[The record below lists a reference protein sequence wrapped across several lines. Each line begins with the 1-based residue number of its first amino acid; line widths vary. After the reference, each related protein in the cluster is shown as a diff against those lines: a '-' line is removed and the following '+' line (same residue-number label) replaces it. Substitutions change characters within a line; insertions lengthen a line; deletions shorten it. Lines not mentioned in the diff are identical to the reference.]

1 MNNWYNIYNNRNYD
15 KSALHSSDKLTVFKE
30 LKKIDG
36 FDLSDSLT
44 ADSLIR
50 HFEFL
55 KDNILKHFNGTDKTV
70 YEVGC
75 GSGADLFMFEKEGFV
90 TGGIDYADNMI
101 AIAETMLTTDDLTVG
116 EASSIT
122 TEKKY
127 DFVISDSVFQYFD
140 SYDYAKNV
148 IEKMIKKAKHSVA
161 ILDVLDNEKKDAFY
175 LYRRSIDPEYDK
187 KYEGLGKLFYDKKMF
202 IDIAN
207 ENNMNIEFIDSAV
220 DAYWNNRFVFN
231 CFIYHNR

>member
-127 DFVISDSVFQYFD
+127 DFVISDSVFQYSD

-148 IEKMIKKAKHSVA
+148 IEKMIK
-161 ILDVLDNEKKDAFY
+161 
-175 LYRRSIDPEYDK
+175 
-187 KYEGLGKLFYDKKMF
+187 
-202 IDIAN
+202 
-207 ENNMNIEFIDSAV
+207 
-220 DAYWNNRFVFN
+220 
-231 CFIYHNR
+231 

>member
-70 YEVGC
+70 YEVVC
-75 GSGADLFMFEKEGFV
+75 GTRLP
-90 TGGIDYADNMI
+90 
-101 AIAETMLTTDDLTVG
+101 
-116 EASSIT
+116 
-122 TEKKY
+122 
-127 DFVISDSVFQYFD
+127 
-140 SYDYAKNV
+140 
-148 IEKMIKKAKHSVA
+148 VA
-161 ILDVLDNEKKDAFY
+161 
-175 LYRRSIDPEYDK
+175 
-187 KYEGLGKLFYDKKMF
+187 
-202 IDIAN
+202 
-207 ENNMNIEFIDSAV
+207 AV
-220 DAYWNNRFVFN
+220 
-231 CFIYHNR
+231 